1 MEPPILLPAILAMLA
16 IGIFVLIFKKS
27 GRQNGGVESKIDAVE
42 KSMEKTGPLIRDEF
56 SRNREE
62 IQKSSR
68 ETREELSGSFK
79 YLSETLTRII
89 SELSGSQ
96 RNQFE
101 SFSSQLASL
110 IKSSEER
117 TEKIRDTVEQRLKT
131 LQDENTRK
139 LEEMRATVDEKLQST
154 LEKRLSESFNQVSER
169 LKQVHEG
176 LGEMKNLATGVGDL
190 KKVLSN
196 VKTRGILGEIQLK
209 NILENILSPEQYA
222 SNVSTKEGSR
232 ENVEYAVKLPGEKS
246 EQPVYLPIDSKFPIE
261 VYHQL
266 LDAYETGD
274 AEIVRKASREVENTI
289 KKCARD
295 ISEKYINP
303 PDTTDF
309 GILFLPVEGL
319 YAEVVRQT
327 SLIEILQRDYKIIIA
342 GPTTLAAFLNSLH
355 MGFRTLAIQKR
366 TSEVWK
372 ILASVK
378 KEFSTFGEVLEK
390 AQNKIKQAST
400 EIDNLVGRRT
410 RQIQSKLKTVE
421 ELPETPE
428 AELPEKP

>member
-79 YLSETLTRII
+79 YLSETLTKTI
-89 SELSGSQ
+89 SELSGNQ

-110 IKSSEER
+110 IKSNEER

-209 NILENILSPEQYA
+209 NILENILSSEQYA